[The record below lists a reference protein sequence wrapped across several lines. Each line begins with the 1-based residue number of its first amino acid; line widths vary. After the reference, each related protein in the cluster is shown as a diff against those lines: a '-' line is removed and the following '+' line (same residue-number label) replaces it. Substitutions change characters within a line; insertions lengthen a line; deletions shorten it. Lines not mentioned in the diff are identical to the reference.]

1 VASRPGIAVVAG
13 LVAFGVALMLL
24 SQPTDRVYVDAG
36 VPAPAFTLPRVGAA
50 GAVSL
55 EALRGRVLLVN
66 FWATWCKP
74 CEDEMPSMQRL
85 HKKLAGERFELLA
98 VSIDQERV
106 PIEEFQSRFGL
117 SFPLLHDSDRTVAD
131 AWQASRFP
139 ESFLVDGDGIVVE
152 RYTGPRTWDTDAYVE
167 RIRSLVAVLP

>member
-1 VASRPGIAVVAG
+1 MASRPGIAVVAG
-13 LVAFGVALMLL
+13 LVAFGVALLLL
-24 SQPTDRVYVDAG
+24 SQPADRVYVDTG

-74 CEDEMPSMQRL
+74 CEDEMPSLQRL
-85 HKKLAGERFELLA
+85 YQQLAGERFELLA
-98 VSIDQERV
+98 VSIDLERA
-106 PIEEFQSRFGL
+106 PIEDFQSRLGL
-117 SFPLLHDSDRTVAD
+117 SFPLLHDPDRAVAD
-131 AWQASRFP
+131 AWQTSRFP
-139 ESFLVDGDGIVVE
+139 ESFLVDADGTVVE
-152 RYTGPRTWDTDAYVE
+152 RYTGPRTWDADTYVL